1 MSGFV
6 LMEAEIFP
14 IGQFRRPFYRWLS
27 IFGSIGNGICLNS
40 TSNFDKK
47 GSIHNGLSITPDTEY
62 NFYRLLSIFGPNGKS
77 TCLISTF
84 DFTQRAQ
91 YTMDVPSHQIHNLSL
106 SSTDFFIR
114 SNWKQY
120 LSYFNFWFYKKS
132 SIHNGHSMASDT
144 LSIIFID
151 YCLYSAQLGTVF
163 VWAQR
168 LMLRKELN
176 TQCFFLSHQISVFIL
191 YYS

>member
-151 YCLYSAQLGTVF
+151 YCLLFGTIGNSICLSSTSDVTKRAQYTMFFSVSPDF
-163 VWAQR
+163 
-168 LMLRKELN
+168 
-176 TQCFFLSHQISVFIL
+176 CFHSVL
-191 YYS
+191 